1 MNTPDLT
8 PATQGPRRWPR
19 SWNPGIF
26 HAKKET
32 IEPLEIPTTRWK
44 FALLLT
50 QVGIYAC
57 LFAPIQLLIG
67 LQASMIAHDQK
78 EIVLSVVTG
87 CGAFMAMIAAPVF
100 GALSD
105 RTYSKYGRRAPW
117 VLGGVLCGVFALA
130 GLTLSWCPAALA
142 GTWVLT
148 QAALNA
154 AFIATS
160 AIPNDSVRIEYRG
173 EMGGWLGAGQTLGS
187 LIGVVLAALCT
198 NFISNYM
205 GIVAAYVVLV
215 LLLTICVAPYLWN
228 ANDRFLGARRDPIT
242 ITRFFQRFWVPPRKY
257 PDFIWTWLSRL
268 LMFIPFMTITLYL
281 LYYLDDVLH
290 YPNPITGVLILS
302 TIYAVLTMFCSF
314 IIGFV
319 ADYLMKYRS
328 LIFISSVIMAIGSL
342 ILAFLQTWT
351 WTILAA
357 VFIGIGQGIFITVT
371 FAITTRVLPPTDDS
385 GRDLGV
391 LNVSATLPQVL
402 APIFGV
408 PVIVLIASYS
418 IGYTVLFSATAVMFL
433 IGGLMIYKVKSVE

>member
-1 MNTPDLT
+1 MEICS
-8 PATQGPRRWPR
+8 PAHPSR
-19 SWNPGIF
+19 N
-26 HAKKET
+26 
-32 IEPLEIPTTRWK
+32 L
-44 FALLLT
+44 
-50 QVGIYAC
+50 C
-57 LFAPIQLLIG
+57 LFFAPIQLLIG
-67 LQASMIAHDQK
+67 MQASMIAHEQK

-87 CGAFMAMIAAPVF
+87 CGALMAMIAAPVF

-215 LLLTICVAPYLWN
+215 LLLTVCVAPYLWN
-228 ANDRFLGARRDPIT
+228 ANDRFLGARRDPIP
-242 ITRFFQRFWVPPRKY
+242 IKQFFQRFWVPPRKY

-281 LYYLDDVLH
+281 LYYLEDVLH
-290 YPNPITGVLILS
+290 YPNPTTGVLILS
-302 TIYAVLTMFCSF
+302 TIYAVLTMIVAF

-328 LIFISSVIMAIGSL
+328 LIFISSVIMGIGSL

-351 WTILAA
+351 WAIFAA
-357 VFIGIGQGIFITVT
+357 VCIGIGQGIFITVS

-391 LNVSATLPQVL
+391 LNISATLPQVL

-408 PVIVLIASYS
+408 PVITLIASYS
-418 IGYTVLFSATAVMFL
+418 VGYTVLFSAMAVMFV